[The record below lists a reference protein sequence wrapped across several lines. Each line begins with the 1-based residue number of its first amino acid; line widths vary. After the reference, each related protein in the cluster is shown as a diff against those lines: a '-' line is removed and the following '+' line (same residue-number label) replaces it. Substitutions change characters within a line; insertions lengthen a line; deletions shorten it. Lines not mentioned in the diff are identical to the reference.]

1 MTAVPSPLD
10 RNRTGGTAGGVGAQ
24 RGAAVDAALQT
35 LSTSTEEFV
44 DGAREDAGGVIE
56 AAEAVHEQLQ
66 RRLQEA
72 GS

>member
-1 MTAVPSPLD
+1 MTAVPSPRDL
-10 RNRTGGTAGGVGAQ
+10 NRTGGTARGVEAQ
-24 RGAAVDAALQT
+24 HDAAVDAALET
-35 LSTSTEEFV
+35 LSTSTQEFV
-44 DGAREDAGGVIE
+44 DGAREDSVGVIE

>member
-1 MTAVPSPLD
+1 MTAVPSPRDL
-10 RNRTGGTAGGVGAQ
+10 NRAGGPAGGGETQ
-24 RGAAVDAALQT
+24 HDGAVDAALET
-35 LSTSTEEFV
+35 LSKSTEEFV
-44 DGAREDAGGVIE
+44 DGAREDAGGVIK